1 MTQDQLLVGVVLLW
15 TGLLAGEAQA
25 QLGGTNPPS
34 LATGEVMPVSANA
47 SMMGEQ
53 PRADTIAGRFAI
65 MCSGCHSLTG
75 AKLNGPELT
84 PSTGWP
90 LEQLKTAIKRM
101 EKNVG
106 PLTDE
111 QVTAFAEFMKAPDIR
126 ERIKAEQERI
136 QAQFMAK
143 MSPPDGALGKALFLG
158 AEPLR
163 NGGLA
168 CTSCHA
174 AEGVG
179 GNLGFDLTGIF
190 AKMGGEPPL
199 VSAIEQ
205 SGFKV
210 MAPHYKRHPVTKQ
223 EAMHLAKYFSTLDP
237 QKVIPTKASFVPVGG
252 GVALAGLVGL
262 VFHLRRQRESRGRDV
277 RLQRRRK

>member
-1 MTQDQLLVGVVLLW
+1 MTHGHIGFGLMLLW
-15 TGLLAGEAQA
+15 GGLLQSGAQA
-25 QLGGTNPPS
+25 HLDGPHPPS
-34 LATGEVMPVSANA
+34 AASTDTVIAATGTPEMATA
-47 SMMGEQ
+47 Q
-53 PRADTIAGRFAI
+53 KADAIAGRFAI
-65 MCSGCHSLTG
+65 MCAGCHSLTG
-75 AKLNGPELT
+75 AKLNGPDLT
-84 PSTGWP
+84 PSTGWS
-90 LEQLKTAIKRM
+90 LDQLKPAIKRM

-126 ERIKAEQERI
+126 ERLKAEQKRI

-143 MSPPDGALGKALFLG
+143 MTPPDAALGKALFQG
-158 AEPLR
+158 AEPFR

-168 CTSCHA
+168 CAACHA
-174 AEGVG
+174 AEGQG

-190 AKMGGEPPL
+190 AKMGGETPL

-205 SGFKV
+205 ASFKV

-237 QKVIPTKASFVPVGG
+237 QKVIPTKAPFVPVGG
-252 GVALAGLVGL
+252 GVALAGLMGL
-262 VFHLRRQRESRGRDV
+262 VFHLRRQRERRGRDV
-277 RLQRRRK
+277 KLQRRRN